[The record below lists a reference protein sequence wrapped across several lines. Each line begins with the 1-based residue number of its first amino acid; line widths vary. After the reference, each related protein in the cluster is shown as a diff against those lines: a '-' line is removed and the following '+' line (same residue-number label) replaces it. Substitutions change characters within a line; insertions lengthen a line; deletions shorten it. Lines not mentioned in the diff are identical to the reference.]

1 MSAPL
6 PLHQLETLV
15 AVVDE
20 GGFEAAARRLH
31 ISAPAVSQRIRALE
45 LAVGRTLLQ
54 RTVPPVPTDPG
65 ERLLPVARRLVLLS
79 AEAQAAVGLDG
90 AGGDGAGGDGVGG
103 SGPDGTG
110 PGAGRITLPL
120 AVNSDSLDTWFL
132 DAIASA
138 PDARRTAVHLERA
151 DQDHTAAL
159 LLSGRVVGAVSTA
172 AQPVHGCTSTA
183 LGVVRYLPLC
193 TPEFAVA
200 YGLGSAHGPGGPRA
214 GGSRAG
220 GPHTASPHTAGLATA
235 PRVDYEAGDDLQ
247 AGFMRQLLGYSSEP
261 PRHRI
266 PGSIAYVRA
275 VEAGLGWGLIPEEQ
289 AAPGLRSGHLIPV
302 VPGRFLD
309 VPLFWQRLELPSAT
323 LERFSAHVVA
333 YAAQR
338 LRPVDS

>member
-79 AEAQAAVGLDG
+79 AEAQAAVGLE
-90 AGGDGAGGDGVGG
+90 GAGGDGVGG
-103 SGPDGTG
+103 SGPGGTG
-110 PGAGRITLPL
+110 PGTGRITLPL
-120 AVNSDSLDTWFL
+120 AVNSDSLATWFL

-193 TPEFAVA
+193 TPEFAAA
-200 YGLGSAHGPGGPRA
+200 YGLGSARGPGGPRA
-214 GGSRAG
+214 GGSRADGPRTG
-220 GPHTASPHTAGLATA
+220 GPLTDGLATA

-247 AGFMRQLLGYSSEP
+247 AGFMRQLLGYASEP

-289 AAPGLRSGHLIPV
+289 AAPGLRSGRLIPV
-302 VPGRFLD
+302 ALGRFLD
-309 VPLFWQRLELPSAT
+309 VPLFWQRLELPSAA

-333 YAAQR
+333 YAARR
-338 LRPVDS
+338 LRPVGR